1 MALFIAQRVPVG
13 KVFGAMHGRL
23 GMLVAK
29 KVPAVNPPPPPG
41 EITLPDYWKSFPAL
55 GGGYVGP
62 LMGQMFLAVG
72 HGAYIEGSSLKIG
85 GAVLIGAAGKVF
97 AFSSF
102 GAANSWMMISQARAI
117 SEVELAQSMTPEARA
132 AWLLKKREA
141 LEKAARNRINA
152 AARVSDAGIKA
163 ALIADADFALAKWG
177 HYP

>member
-1 MALFIAQRVPVG
+1 MASVIAQRVPAGV
-13 KVFGAMHGRL
+13 VFGAMRGRL

-29 KVPAVNPPPPPG
+29 KVPAVKPPPPPG
-41 EITLPDYWKSFPAL
+41 EITMPDYWRSFPAP

-72 HGAYIEGSSLKIG
+72 HGASFDGGTLRIG

-102 GAANSWMMISQARAI
+102 GAANSWVMISQARAI
-117 SEVELAQSMTPEARA
+117 REVELAQAMTPEARA
-132 AWLLKKREA
+132 AWLVKKRAA

-152 AARVSDAGIKA
+152 AARVGDVEIAA

-177 HYP
+177 HYA